1 MLKKEITYEDFD
13 GEMVTHTFY
22 FNLTRTEIIEYTVE
36 YEEGMEQTL
45 QKIIKAEDIRS
56 LVHEFKKIV
65 LFAYGIRDGSM
76 FKKSKEIREEFSQ
89 TAAYDALFMELATS
103 DDAAS
108 SFIKGIMPKGLAEEL
123 AKLPDVIDVPLP
135 PPPAA

>member
-22 FNLTRTEIIEYTVE
+22 FNLTRTEIIEYSVE
-36 YEEGMEQTL
+36 YEEGMEVTL
-45 QKIIKAEDIRS
+45 ARIIKAEDIKS

-65 LFAYGIRDGSM
+65 LSAYGVRDGSL
-76 FKKSKEIREEFSQ
+76 FKKSQELRDDFVQ

-108 SFIKGIMPKGLAEEL
+108 SFIKGIMPKGLAEEM